1 MDEQIEQLK
10 KDVEK
15 TSSGRGGFG
24 WGILGFFIP
33 IVGIV
38 LFFVWRKNNKKS
50 SKAAGIGALIG
61 VIISVI
67 LTVIYFVW
75 LGSFLLGYNPEP
87 KNDKKKPVI
96 VDKKDDDKKEDDKKE
111 VVEVTKTIEGTK
123 PNGEK
128 ITLVYNAKDYDVTLT
143 LNGKT
148 IEGPSYTPGLYV
160 EGEDY
165 NKEIKVTGYDKF
177 AIIDLDSMDT
187 CGPDT
192 HMLIIA
198 TYDGTVLYDTSA
210 IQKKYDNVELEAYY
224 RFNGNY
230 TYNPTNNTLSV
241 TYQYS
246 AAGECSFPDYL
257 VRKEQESDSEFCSRI
272 KGYKDVYNTIIIS
285 YSGLGSENLFK
296 LDEEYTTISKDG
308 YLSKYFE
315 NCNY

>member
-15 TSSGRGGFG
+15 TSSGRGGIG

-67 LTVIYFVW
+67 LTVVYFVW
-75 LGSFLLGYNPEP
+75 LGSFLLWYNPE
-87 KNDKKKPVI
+87 
-96 VDKKDDDKKEDDKKE
+96 
-111 VVEVTKTIEGTK
+111 
-123 PNGEK
+123 
-128 ITLVYNAKDYDVTLT
+128 
-143 LNGKT
+143 
-148 IEGPSYTPGLYV
+148 
-160 EGEDY
+160 
-165 NKEIKVTGYDKF
+165 
-177 AIIDLDSMDT
+177 
-187 CGPDT
+187 
-192 HMLIIA
+192 
-198 TYDGTVLYDTSA
+198 
-210 IQKKYDNVELEAYY
+210 
-224 RFNGNY
+224 
-230 TYNPTNNTLSV
+230 PTNNTLSV
-241 TYQYS
+241 TYQYG

-272 KGYKDVYNTIIIS
+272 KEYKDVYNTIIIS